1 MLETF
6 FAVLNPML
14 MLFICIALGFTL
26 TKTKILPSNSGPT
39 IAKLETWVFA
49 PALSFVTMA
58 RYCTPK
64 ILGENIRLIII
75 SSVFVITAVFI
86 AIALSHLFVR
96 EKSPERGIYQYA
108 LTFANHG
115 FLGDPLILAV
125 FGEQMLFYYKLFT
138 FPMYIVTYTWGLSVI
153 IPSKEKSNPLKKL
166 LNPPLI
172 ALVIGMIVGLLGI
185 GDNLPVFMTSTLD
198 SLKSCMG
205 PLAMIL
211 CGITVARFD
220 MKEMLT
226 AKKVYIAAALRL
238 FIIPSCFISAL
249 FGIRALLLSS
259 FNYDI
264 GTEVFYLMLV
274 AYAGPLGLNTVVFPE
289 AYGGNPK
296 TGASMAMISHTLCV
310 ITIPIVF
317 AILTSLLGAPTIA

>member
-6 FAVLNPML
+6 FAVLNPTL
-14 MLFICIALGFTL
+14 TLFVCIALGFTL
-26 TKTKILPSNSGPT
+26 TKTKILPANSGPT
-39 IAKLETWVFA
+39 IAKLETWMFA
-49 PALSFVTMA
+49 PSLSFVTMA

-64 ILGENIRLIII
+64 ILGENVRLIII
-75 SSVFVITAVFI
+75 SSVFVIAAVFI

-96 EKSPERGIYQYA
+96 EKSPERGIFQYA

-125 FGEQMLFYYKLFT
+125 FGEEMLFYYKLFT

-153 IPSKEKSNPLKKL
+153 IPTKEKSNPLKKL

-172 ALVIGMIVGLLGI
+172 ALCIGMIVGLLGI
-185 GDNLPVFMTSTLD
+185 GDNLPDFMTSTLD

-220 MKEMLT
+220 IKEMIT
-226 AKKVYIAAALRL
+226 AKKVYIAAVLRL
-238 FIIPSCFISAL
+238 LIIPTCFISAL
-249 FGIRALLLSS
+249 FGRYIS
-259 FNYDI
+259 F
-264 GTEVFYLMLV
+264 LR
-274 AYAGPLGLNTVVFPE
+274 
-289 AYGGNPK
+289 
-296 TGASMAMISHTLCV
+296 
-310 ITIPIVF
+310 
-317 AILTSLLGAPTIA
+317 